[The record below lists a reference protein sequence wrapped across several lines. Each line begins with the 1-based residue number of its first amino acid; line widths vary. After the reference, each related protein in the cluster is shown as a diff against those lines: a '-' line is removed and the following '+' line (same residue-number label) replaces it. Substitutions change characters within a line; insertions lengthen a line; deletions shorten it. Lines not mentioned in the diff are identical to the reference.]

1 MADLALMEEQV
12 RAWRAS
18 GLTAER
24 FSAGKG
30 FSASGLR
37 GWAFR
42 LRRRATQP
50 ASPKGNSV
58 RMVRVEREALS
69 PTPPSGPP
77 VEGSPASVPATP
89 GSAALQVETY
99 GIRIAVA
106 PGFDPAALAAV
117 LDVVEQRAQR
127 RGRPQ

>member
-1 MADLALMEEQV
+1 MEEQV

-18 GLTAER
+18 RLSAER
-24 FSAGKG
+24 FSDGKG

-42 LRRRATQP
+42 LRKRAEQP
-50 ASPKGNSV
+50 AGLKGNSV
-58 RMVRVEREALS
+58 RLVRVVREAVAA
-69 PTPPSGPP
+69 TPPSGPP
-77 VEGSPASVPATP
+77 VEGSPASLSAPP
-89 GSAALQVETY
+89 GTASLLVETD

-127 RGRPQ
+127 RRRPQ

>member
-1 MADLALMEEQV
+1 MADLEFMEEQV

-18 GLTAER
+18 GLSAER

-42 LRRRATQP
+42 LRRQAAHP
-50 ASPKGNSV
+50 AGPKGNSV
-58 RMVRVEREALS
+58 RLVRVEREAVPA
-69 PTPPSGPP
+69 PTTPSGPP
-77 VEGSPASVPATP
+77 VEESPTSLPTPP
-89 GSAALQVETY
+89 GSTSLQVETY

-117 LDVVEQRAQR
+117 LDVVEKRAQT
-127 RGRPQ
+127 

>member
-1 MADLALMEEQV
+1 MADLEFMEEQV

-18 GLTAER
+18 GLSAER
-24 FSAGKG
+24 FSDGKG

-42 LRRRATQP
+42 LRRREAHSTG
-50 ASPKGNSV
+50 PKGNAV
-58 RMVRVEREALS
+58 RLVRVEREAVS
-69 PTPPSGPP
+69 VTPPSRPP
-77 VEGSPASVPATP
+77 VEGNPPSLPPPP
-89 GSAALQVETY
+89 GSASLQVETY

-127 RGRPQ
+127 RRRPQ

>member
-1 MADLALMEEQV
+1 MADLEFMEEQV
-12 RAWRAS
+12 RAGRAS
-18 GLTAER
+18 GLSAER
-24 FSAGKG
+24 FSEGKG

-42 LRRRATQP
+42 LRRRAEQP
-50 ASPKGNSV
+50 AGLKGNSV
-58 RMVRVEREALS
+58 RLLRVGREGVPA
-69 PTPPSGPP
+69 TPPSEPP
-77 VEGSPASVPATP
+77 VEGNPASLPPPP
-89 GSAALQVETY
+89 GSASLQVETY

-127 RGRPQ
+127 CGRPQ